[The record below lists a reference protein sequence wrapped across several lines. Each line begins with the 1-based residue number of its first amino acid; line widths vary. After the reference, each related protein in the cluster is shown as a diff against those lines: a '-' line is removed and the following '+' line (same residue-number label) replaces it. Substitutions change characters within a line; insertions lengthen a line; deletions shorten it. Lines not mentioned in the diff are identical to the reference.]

1 VLTGFNTDIKHAER
15 VYHVQTED
23 RGPSNAVVESLVY
36 VGGEILLS
44 KKSPYAEH
52 VHAGKIDEK
61 AVRELMDLQHRRILE
76 AIRRGRFDAK
86 KPGEASLE
94 LSDDTFPAPPGVSP
108 AAVAAVAAILSAP
121 AEPLPGD
128 SRPRPATPKERSGVR
143 PAAGKPASTPA
154 PQRPASGVTARPAAA
169 PKSAPPSAAPTE
181 QRVPPTRVV
190 SGDNVLETVVSPSP
204 APVPPAAARPPAA
217 APRPTSAPGPRPAI
231 GAPPATAPPP
241 AAPPPPTPAP
251 FPSAVAP
258 AVRPAAPSTA
268 PVPASSTPAAAEP
281 PRKMPASASGPK
293 TLDQVIVEYLAS
305 EAASERLE
313 LSIMAGGDFVSGA
326 TVPLTVIASTS
337 ITRKAVT
344 GAQVTIRV
352 VSTGSPPQ
360 ILFRGVTGNDG
371 MVKTSC
377 ALPDVGTGN
386 AALIIVGFS
395 PIGSSETKY
404 LIRKK
409 GS

>member
-1 VLTGFNTDIKHAER
+1 MLTGFNTDIKHAER
-15 VYHVQTED
+15 VFHVQTED
-23 RGPSNAVVESLVY
+23 RGPSNPVVESLVY

-44 KKSPYAEH
+44 KKSPYDEH

-76 AIRRGRFDAK
+76 AIRRGRLDKKESGATTFDL
-86 KPGEASLE
+86 P
-94 LSDDTFPAPPGVSP
+94 DDTFPASPGVSP

-121 AEPLPGD
+121 VEPLPGD
-128 SRPRPATPKERSGVR
+128 PGSRPAPPKERSGVR
-143 PAAGKPASTPA
+143 PAAG
-154 PQRPASGVTARPAAA
+154 RPASGVTARPAAP
-169 PKSAPPSAAPTE
+169 PKPAPPSPAPAE
-181 QRVPPTRVV
+181 QRVPPTRMV
-190 SGDNVLETVVSPSP
+190 SGDHVLETVVSSGP
-204 APVPPAAARPPAA
+204 APAPPAA
-217 APRPTSAPGPRPAI
+217 APSADALRSPSPPPPRPASAPAPAAAPQSPVPPPPAPPVA
-231 GAPPATAPPP
+231 APPAQLPV
-241 AAPPPPTPAP
+241 P

-258 AVRPAAPSTA
+258 AVRPATPSTA
-268 PVPASSTPAAAEP
+268 PVPAGEP
-281 PRKMPASASGPK
+281 PRKTPASASGPK

-313 LSIMAGGDFVSGA
+313 LSIMAGGEFVSGA

-337 ITRKAVT
+337 ITRKAVA

-352 VSTGSPPQ
+352 VSTEGPPQ

-377 ALPDVGTGN
+377 TLPDVGAGN

-409 GS
+409 ES

>member
-1 VLTGFNTDIKHAER
+1 MLTGFNTDIKHAER
-15 VYHVQTED
+15 VFHVQTED
-23 RGPSNAVVESLVY
+23 RGPSNPVVESLVY

-44 KKSPYAEH
+44 KKSPYDEH

-76 AIRRGRFDAK
+76 AIRRGRLDKKESGETPFDL
-86 KPGEASLE
+86 P
-94 LSDDTFPAPPGVSP
+94 DDTFPAPPGVSP

-121 AEPLPGD
+121 VEPLPGD
-128 SRPRPATPKERSGVR
+128 PGSRPAPPKERSGVR
-143 PAAGKPASTPA
+143 PAAG
-154 PQRPASGVTARPAAA
+154 RPASGVTARPAAP
-169 PKSAPPSAAPTE
+169 PKPAPPSPAPAE
-181 QRVPPTRVV
+181 QRVPPTRMV
-190 SGDNVLETVVSPSP
+190 SGDHVLETVVSPGP
-204 APVPPAAARPPAA
+204 APAPPAA
-217 APRPTSAPGPRPAI
+217 APQPPVPPPP
-231 GAPPATAPPP
+231 APPA
-241 AAPPPPTPAP
+241 AAPPAQLPVP

-258 AVRPAAPSTA
+258 AVRPATPSTA
-268 PVPASSTPAAAEP
+268 PVPASSAAAEP
-281 PRKMPASASGPK
+281 PRKTPVSASGPK

-313 LSIMAGGDFVSGA
+313 LSIMAGGEFVSGA
-326 TVPLTVIASTS
+326 SVPLTVIASTS
-337 ITRKAVT
+337 ITRKALA

-352 VSTGSPPQ
+352 VSTGGPPQ

-377 ALPDVGTGN
+377 TLPDVGAGS

-409 GS
+409 ES